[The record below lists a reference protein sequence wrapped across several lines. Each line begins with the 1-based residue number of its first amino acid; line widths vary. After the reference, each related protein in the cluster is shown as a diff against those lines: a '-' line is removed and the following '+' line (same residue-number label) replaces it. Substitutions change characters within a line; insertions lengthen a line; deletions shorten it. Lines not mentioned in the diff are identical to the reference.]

1 MLRLLKLIAVLACFW
16 LVSPV
21 QAVEN
26 PVSSSTAI
34 TATVPGEPDTPV
46 LISPKN
52 NSVTNTTAPN
62 FIFNPSLG
70 STAVSYYQLW
80 LDGNLNT
87 DHIPQSTLTIITNAK
102 SALSQGQHTW
112 MIKAMGSYSTTRNSA
127 TWIFTI
133 DTTAPLILV
142 NQVAEHTTSLSSLDL
157 TTIPSNL
164 TFTTTNRLPV
174 ISGQSEANAGLTIS
188 LISSASVTTLA
199 ATVGTDATFSLKPG
213 SNLNYT
219 SYTVLITSTDLAG
232 NTTTLPS
239 FTLKVQ
245 APPKISLALPFLPT
259 ITLPQLQLP
268 FSEPSAILPQLLLAQ
283 PLTATPVIISYL
295 PWLIILCLLIHI
307 SCLIYFYYHYHYQ
320 TIYLYITL
328 FLPIFLLLYLSLL
341 TQHWLPIILT
351 LLSLILLLV
360 EHNSLRSQPIRP
372 HQL

>member
-21 QAVEN
+21 QATEN
-26 PVSSSTAI
+26 PVSGSTAI
-34 TATVPGEPDTPV
+34 TATVPSTVEPDIPV

-70 STAVSYYQLW
+70 STAVSHYQLW

-112 MIKAMGSYSTTRNSA
+112 MIKAIAINGTYRNTA

-188 LISSASVTTLA
+188 LISSASTTTLA
-199 ATVGTDATFSLKPG
+199 ATVGSDATFSLKPG
-213 SNLNYT
+213 SNLNYA

-239 FTLKVQ
+239 FTLKVK

-259 ITLPQLQLP
+259 ITLPQIKLP
-268 FSEPSAILPQLLLAQ
+268 FLEPSAILPQLLLAQ

-295 PWLIILCLLIHI
+295 PWLIILCLLLHI
-307 SCLIYFYYHYHYQ
+307 YCLIYQ
-320 TIYLYITL
+320 TRYLYITL
-328 FLPIFLLLYLSLL
+328 IMPILLLLYLSLL

-360 EHNSLRSQPIRP
+360 EHNSFRSQPIRP